1 MINIRLRCDEFMI
14 SGVSFEGGRGQG
26 GIKPVPLSLF
36 AEKALAGE
44 MKCLKLDV
52 SLHDTFMDG
61 FYDANNNLSD

>member
-1 MINIRLRCDEFMI
+1 M
-14 SGVSFEGGRGQG
+14 
-26 GIKPVPLSLF
+26 PLSLF